1 MITCPPPTPHIS
13 QFMLLFCFHSSEKR
27 VRKFSLRVEKRILL
41 LIVFLLKKKKKEKGI
56 PPSSSLSI
64 NTRKEENHGASLA
77 RPLAIA
83 SLWVWVLCPLASCLS
98 NLVVGGGRLIE
109 MRSPALIWSG

>member
-1 MITCPPPTPHIS
+1 MVLITCPPPTPHIS

-56 PPSSSLSI
+56 PPSLSI

-77 RPLAIA
+77 RPLAVA
-83 SLWVWVLCPLASCLS
+83 SVGVGSVPTSQLS
-98 NLVVGGGRLIE
+98 FQPGGRWWPIN
-109 MRSPALIWSG
+109 

>member
-41 LIVFLLKKKKKEKGI
+41 LIVFLLKKKKERKRH
-56 PPSSSLSI
+56 PS
-64 NTRKEENHGASLA
+64 KF
-77 RPLAIA
+77 
-83 SLWVWVLCPLASCLS
+83 
-98 NLVVGGGRLIE
+98 
-109 MRSPALIWSG
+109 